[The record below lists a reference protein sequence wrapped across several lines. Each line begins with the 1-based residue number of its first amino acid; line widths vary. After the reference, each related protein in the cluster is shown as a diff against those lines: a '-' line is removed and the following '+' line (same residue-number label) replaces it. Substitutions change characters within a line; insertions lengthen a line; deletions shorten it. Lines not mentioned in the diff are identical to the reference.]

1 MIQLLNILSD
11 VIRIATFQW
20 QDEKPHRRPERPA
33 DCARWSPSADRY
45 PVRRLR
51 S

>member
-11 VIRIATFQW
+11 VIRIATFHW
-20 QDEKPHRRPERPA
+20 QDEKPHRRTEGPA
-33 DCARWSPSADRY
+33 DCARWSPSADWHS
-45 PVRRLR
+45 VRRLR